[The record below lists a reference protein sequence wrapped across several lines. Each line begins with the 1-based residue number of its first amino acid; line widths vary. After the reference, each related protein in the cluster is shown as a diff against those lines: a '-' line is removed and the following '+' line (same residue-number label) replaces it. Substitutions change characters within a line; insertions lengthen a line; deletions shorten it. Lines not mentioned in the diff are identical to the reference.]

1 MNQWH
6 SESSM
11 ATRYNV
17 CEFENRVNNL
27 AFSDSDQSRI
37 DSPTKTADSYSY
49 DFAVHAALAPLYYR

>member
-1 MNQWH
+1 MDQWY

-27 AFSDSDQSRI
+27 AFSDSDQSYI
-37 DSPTKTADSYSY
+37 AFPAKKAGSYSY
-49 DFAVHAALAPLYYR
+49 DFSVHAALAPLYYG